1 MRILLAVDGSPCSN
15 AAVDEVCR
23 RPWPPESIVR
33 LISVRSPVELNHLPE
48 ASHQPMAYD
57 DIFKK
62 PGWERARVLDDAV
75 ALLKQ
80 HAPNLQVIPALLEGR
95 PKDVILDEAEQWSAD
110 LIVLGSNGYGTIKRL
125 FLGSVSLAVALN
137 ATCSVEIVRRP
148 PNLPAETA
156 PVVS

>member
-1 MRILLAVDGSPCSN
+1 MRILLAVDGSPSSN

-48 ASHQPMAYD
+48 ASHKPTAYD
-57 DIFKK
+57 DIFEK
-62 PGWERARVLDDAV
+62 PGWERARLLDDAV
-75 ALLKQ
+75 ARLKQ
-80 HAPNLQVIPALLEGR
+80 CAPDLQVIPALLEGR
-95 PKDVILDEAEQWSAD
+95 PKDVILDEAEQWGAD
-110 LIVLGSNGYGTIKRL
+110 LIILGSNGYGPVKRF

-148 PNLPAETA
+148 PHLPTESA